1 MRPVQEDQLSDL
13 ERRLLVAILLVAI
26 YEQTRR
32 TPTIPVYPAYLAL
45 QPEWRDLRIG
55 PLVRQLLTL
64 GYLQQ
69 APNRTLT
76 ITPAGIRRIA
86 LAPDDRP
93 LP

>member
-1 MRPVQEDQLSDL
+1 MREGELSELSEL
-13 ERRLLVAILLVAI
+13 EQCLLATISA
-26 YEQTRR
+26 QARGT
-32 TPTIPVYPAYLAL
+32 TTIPVYPAHLAL
-45 QPEWRDLRIG
+45 QPEWQAIRIG
-55 PLVRQLLTL
+55 PLVRRLLTL

-86 LAPDDRP
+86 QDANDRP

>member
-1 MRPVQEDQLSDL
+1 MREEELS
-13 ERRLLVAILLVAI
+13 EPEQRLLATI
-26 YEQTRR
+26 YEQTRG
-32 TPTIPVYPAYLAL
+32 TSTIPVYPAYLAL
-45 QPEWRDLRIG
+45 QPAWRDLRIG
-55 PLVRQLLTL
+55 PLVRRLLTL

-86 LAPDDRP
+86 HDANDRP

>member
-1 MRPVQEDQLSDL
+1 MREEELS
-13 ERRLLVAILLVAI
+13 EPEQRLLATI
-26 YEQTRR
+26 YTQARGTS
-32 TPTIPVYPAYLAL
+32 TIPVYPAYLAL

-69 APNRTLT
+69 EPNRTLT
-76 ITPAGIRRIA
+76 LTPAGIRRIA
-86 LAPDDRP
+86 HATDDRQ